1 MDDRLA
7 DQLSSLLE
15 STASLQRTLA
25 HVISQLPVVPAK
37 QHIPSMSDLNLQ
49 TPASAQASILAPG
62 VPIPSRGWQKDHSP
76 KQRVMAEAR
85 SRLMKDGWP
94 DCDDTDMHA
103 GRLTEA
109 MLRVS
114 SINLENLFFG
124 LLRGKDSQM
133 GMEDMDNFMTEVGTG
148 FPSLHDQKKGLLKNG
163 SDVERHRD

>member
-94 DCDDTDMHA
+94 DCDDTNMHA

-109 MLRVS
+109 MLR
-114 SINLENLFFG
+114 
-124 LLRGKDSQM
+124 M
-133 GMEDMDNFMTEVGTG
+133 GMEDMDNFMTEVGIETELFEYG
-148 FPSLHDQKKGLLKNG
+148 HICDTCFSYRC
-163 SDVERHRD
+163 DVHVGDV